1 MAFNAFDNFVEI
13 QKLKEE
19 LRAKSGNLVVYPIS
33 HVAETDGQRQFAINL
48 STFNPVTDN
57 VFVVSGRTFMSST
70 LDYVVQS
77 HSIVLNE
84 GVPKGRTLD
93 IYVFKNVENLDT
105 EKTIDGLQIAKGSIP
120 LDRLNGSVGGKLHM
134 YDACQE
140 ATVDGQTEFDIP
152 IVSFDETEDA
162 LWVFEGYLMLHKG
175 LDYTLK
181 NGKVVL
187 TEGVHE
193 GCTISM
199 YVFKQ
204 VEQTNQEKLISGL
217 MIEPGTLPLDRLAEE
232 IPTPTAESLGAVKE
246 EDLPETIQSLLTGGE
261 ISMIKSIQRGVAS
274 CTDNET
280 TNVSINTV
288 NPDKTVVHY
297 ETIGG
302 RTTFSPAIL
311 SELSANTVKFE
322 IADISNLS
330 ASLKVSYQVIE
341 YY

>member
-13 QKLKEE
+13 QKLKKE
-19 LRAKSGNLVVYPIS
+19 LSAKSGNLVVYPIS

-93 IYVFKNVENLDT
+93 IYVFKNVENTDE
-105 EKTIDGLQIAKGSIP
+105 EKTIDGLQIAKNSIP

-134 YDACQE
+134 YDAYQE
-140 ATVDGQTEFDIP
+140 ATADGQTEFDIP

-187 TEGVHE
+187 TEGVHA
-193 GCTISM
+193 GCTITM

-204 VEQTNQEKLISGL
+204 VEQTGEEKLISGL
-217 MIEPGTLPLDRLAEE
+217 MIEPNTIPLDRLAEQVDVSGQIAE
-232 IPTPTAESLGAVKE
+232 HNTSETAHEGMFAPMYSYGTTDLTAGTSSL
-246 EDLPETIQSLLTGGE
+246 ETGKIYL
-261 ISMIKSIQRGVAS
+261 A
-274 CTDNET
+274 
-280 TNVSINTV
+280 
-288 NPDKTVVHY
+288 Y
-297 ETIGG
+297 E
-302 RTTFSPAIL
+302 
-311 SELSANTVKFE
+311 
-322 IADISNLS
+322 
-330 ASLKVSYQVIE
+330 
-341 YY
+341 